1 MLLTLL
7 HHYLLIWKI
16 INYLKINLLFI
27 NLIYFLIKYYNI
39 VNNEWISFDKWPK
52 DKVAGFVNSVPK
64 GTLVFSYG
72 EEVLKNG
79 NGVNKNSETDAA
91 NEFFIKNQ
99 LGLTEEEQ
107 AFEDTQ
113 GYLEGIGK
121 KDDKSITNKRIK
133 EIKEI
138 NIKIVKFILS
148 NLHNLYW
155 RDYTNGV
162 ISTMDPN
169 KAVDLLIPPA
179 ALFREALVEGVN
191 KKYNQGL
198 SVANVKNLK
207 ESHDVDIKQRLGD
220 NVPKIKKSKK

>member
-1 MLLTLL
+1 MSELVLTA
-7 HHYLLIWKI
+7 WKEDKKP
-16 INYLKINLLFI
+16 NFI
-27 NLIYFLIKYYNI
+27 
-39 VNNEWISFDKWPK
+39 
-52 DKVAGFVNSVPK
+52 NSVPK
-64 GTLVFSYG
+64 GTMVFIYG
-72 EEVLKNG
+72 RATKEQKEVELLDKSKIKIKIANLL
-79 NGVNKNSETDAA
+79 ETDAA

-121 KDDKSITNKRIK
+121 KNDDSITNKRIN
-133 EIKEI
+133 EIKLI
-138 NIKIVKFILS
+138 NANIVQFILK
-148 NLHNLYW
+148 NLHKLYW
-155 RDYTNGV
+155 RDYANGV

-169 KAVDLLIPPA
+169 KAVELIIPA
-179 ALFREALVEGVN
+179 ASKFREALIEGVN

-207 ESHDVDIKQRLGD
+207 ETHDVDIKQRLGE

>member
-1 MLLTLL
+1 MSELV
-7 HHYLLIWKI
+7 LI
-16 INYLKINLLFI
+16 
-27 NLIYFLIKYYNI
+27 
-39 VNNEWISFDKWPK
+39 KWPK

-72 EEVLKNG
+72 EEVKKNG
-79 NGVNKNSETDAA
+79 NGANKQPETDAA

-138 NIKIVKFILS
+138 NIKIVQFILT

-220 NVPKIKKSKK
+220 NVPKIKKSK

>member
-1 MLLTLL
+1 MSELV
-7 HHYLLIWKI
+7 
-16 INYLKINLLFI
+16 
-27 NLIYFLIKYYNI
+27 LIKWTSEKN
-39 VNNEWISFDKWPK
+39 K
-52 DKVAGFVNSVPK
+52 DFVNSVPK

-72 EEVLKNG
+72 KEVKKNG
-79 NGVNKNSETDAA
+79 DGVNKNIETDAA
-91 NEFFIKNQ
+91 NEFFIKYQ

-121 KDDKSITNKRIK
+121 KDDNSITNKRITEIKAINK
-133 EIKEI
+133 EIVE
-138 NIKIVKFILS
+138 FILK
-148 NLHNLYW
+148 NLHKLYW
-155 RDYTNGV
+155 RDYEKGV

-179 ALFREALVEGVN
+179 SQFRNALIEGVN

>member
-1 MLLTLL
+1 MSELV
-7 HHYLLIWKI
+7 
-16 INYLKINLLFI
+16 
-27 NLIYFLIKYYNI
+27 LIK
-39 VNNEWISFDKWPK
+39 WPQA
-52 DKVAGFVNSVPK
+52 KVEAYVNSVPK

-72 EEVLKNG
+72 KEVKKNG
-79 NGVNKNSETDAA
+79 SGVNKNTETDAA

-121 KDDKSITNKRIK
+121 KNDKSITNKRID
-133 EIKEI
+133 EIKSI
-138 NIKIVKFILS
+138 NIKIVEFILS
-148 NLHNLYW
+148 NLHILYW

-179 ALFREALVEGVN
+179 SKFRDALIEGVN
-191 KKYNQGL
+191 KKYNKGL
-198 SVANVKNLK
+198 SVANVRNLK
-207 ESHDVDIKQRLGD
+207 ESHDVDIRQRLGD
-220 NVPKIKKSKK
+220 NVPKIKKSNK

>member
-1 MLLTLL
+1 MSELV
-7 HHYLLIWKI
+7 
-16 INYLKINLLFI
+16 
-27 NLIYFLIKYYNI
+27 LIKWNK
-39 VNNEWISFDKWPK
+39 E
-52 DKVAGFVNSVPK
+52 KVAGFVNSVPK

-72 EEVLKNG
+72 EEVKKNG
-79 NGVNKNSETDAA
+79 DGVNKNLETDAA

-113 GYLEGIGK
+113 GYLESIGK
-121 KDDKSITNKRIK
+121 KDDKSITNKRIT

-138 NIKIVKFILS
+138 NKEIVKFILS
-148 NLHNLYW
+148 NLHKLYW
-155 RDYTNGV
+155 RDYKNGV

-179 ALFREALVEGVN
+179 TEFRNALIEGVN

-207 ESHDVDIKQRLGD
+207 ETHDVDIKQRLGD